1 MAYIVNNLENVIV
14 WVIAGLLGAGM
25 FLILFHK
32 VSFRDN
38 ALARGVK
45 GKVSGSLKKMFATHS
60 AENNLLRGTNFYLDK
75 DLYGYIRVTIAVTI
89 VITALLSKSVIGAI
103 FGLAL
108 YVLSR
113 PVEFTAKGKPTVW
126 HKVLE
131 KIKDVDR
138 NRKDDEILESLALLK
153 NIVVQQKDSPV
164 GISYIL
170 ENLAQNADYTKAA
183 YLKMINL
190 LNLGKK
196 EMAVEA
202 FCMEVDTQIG
212 KELASLLIQF
222 DNLNTGELE
231 QAVMLKQNFVKEKK
245 KTRNNQK
252 NQIISALIFAVV
264 FFGLMVELFNFVY
277 VAFFSNA
284 DLFSIKI

>member
-1 MAYIVNNLENVIV
+1 MTFAINNLENIII
-14 WVIAGLLGAGM
+14 WLIAAILGSGM
-25 FLILFHK
+25 FLVIFHK
-32 VSFRDN
+32 TDFQDN
-38 ALARGVK
+38 ALVNGVK
-45 GKVSGSLKKMFATHS
+45 GKLNGSLKKMFMSKS

-75 DLYGYIRVTIAVTI
+75 ELYSYLRVA
-89 VITALLSKSVIGAI
+89 ITATIIVVAVLSKSIIGI
-103 FGLAL
+103 LFGIMLF
-108 YVLSR
+108 YISV
-113 PVEFTAKGKPTVW
+113 PIEYTKKGKPTFW

-131 KIKDVDR
+131 KLKDVDR

-153 NIVVQQKDSPV
+153 NIVVQQKDSPI
-164 GISYIL
+164 GLSYIL
-170 ENLAQNADYTKAA
+170 EKLAQNAEYTKTA

-202 FCMEVDTQIG
+202 FCREVDTQIG

-222 DNLNTGELE
+222 DELNTGELE

-245 KTRNNQK
+245 KTRSNQK
-252 NQIISALIFAVV
+252 DQLVSVLIFAVV
-264 FFGLMVELFNFVY
+264 FTGLMIELFNFVY

-284 DLFSIKI
+284 DLFNITM

>member
-1 MAYIVNNLENVIV
+1 MAFVINNLENIII
-14 WVIAGLLGAGM
+14 WLIAAILGSGM
-25 FLILFHK
+25 FLVIFHK
-32 VSFRDN
+32 TDFQDN
-38 ALARGVK
+38 ALVNGVK
-45 GKVSGSLKKMFATHS
+45 GKLNGSLKKMFMSKT

-75 DLYGYIRVTIAVTI
+75 ELYSYLRVA
-89 VITALLSKSVIGAI
+89 ITATIIVVAVLSKSILGI
-103 FGLAL
+103 LFGIMLFYISA
-108 YVLSR
+108 
-113 PVEFTAKGKPTVW
+113 PVEYTKRGKPTFW

-131 KIKDVDR
+131 KLKDVDR

-153 NIVVQQKDSPV
+153 NIVVQQKDSPI
-164 GISYIL
+164 GLSYIL
-170 ENLAQNADYTKAA
+170 EKLAQNAEYTKTA

-202 FCMEVDTQIG
+202 FCREVDTQIG

-222 DNLNTGELE
+222 DELNTGELE

-245 KTRNNQK
+245 KTRSNQK
-252 NQIISALIFAVV
+252 DQLVSVLVFAVV
-264 FFGLMVELFNFVY
+264 FTGLMIELFNFVY

-284 DLFSIKI
+284 DLFNITM